1 MADLIQ
7 IRRDTAANWASVN
20 PILESGEIGLEI
32 DTDLFKIGDGVTA
45 WASRTYGGLQGEA
58 GIQGPEGPAGA
69 DGADSTIAGPQGI
82 QGTTGIQGI
91 QGETGATG
99 PAGAGGSGGGSGAT
113 LTNYNFTATA
123 GQTNFSGSDDNS
135 ATLSYTATSLIV
147 TLNGVTLEDGT
158 DYTATD
164 GNVVVLSV
172 AASLNDELNVV
183 AFGGGGGGAVTVS
196 AIDQAGTVSN
206 VIADVTTLRFDTDS
220 GFDVTDLGDN
230 AIKIGMNSTF
240 KTITVEGQTNLVAVG
255 LDTLKLNAGSG
266 ITLTT
271 NPDSDPQELTI
282 NSDGGGGGT
291 IASFLINS

>member
-58 GIQGPEGPAGA
+58 GIQGTTGLTGAGSTVAGPQGIQGPEGPEGPAGA

-99 PAGAGGSGGGSGAT
+99 PAGADGSGGGGSSAT

-123 GQTNFSGSDDNS
+123 GQTSFSGSDDNS
-135 ATLSYTATSLIV
+135 VTLAYTAASLIV
-147 TLNGVTLEDGT
+147 TLNGVTLENGT

-164 GNVVVLSV
+164 GSAVVLSV
-172 AASLNDELNVV
+172 AASLDDELNII
-183 AFGGGGGGAVTVS
+183 ALGGSSGSGGSSGGGGAVGGGSDT
-196 AIDQAGTVSN
+196 IFYENGQN
-206 VIADVTTLRFDTDS
+206 VTT
-220 GFDVTDLGDN
+220 N
-230 AIKIGMNSTF
+230 Y
-240 KTITVEGQTNLVAVG
+240 TITNGKNAMSAGPITVDNGVTVTVG
-255 LDTLKLNAGSG
+255 AGE
-266 ITLTT
+266 TWTVV
-271 NPDSDPQELTI
+271 
-282 NSDGGGGGT
+282 
-291 IASFLINS
+291 